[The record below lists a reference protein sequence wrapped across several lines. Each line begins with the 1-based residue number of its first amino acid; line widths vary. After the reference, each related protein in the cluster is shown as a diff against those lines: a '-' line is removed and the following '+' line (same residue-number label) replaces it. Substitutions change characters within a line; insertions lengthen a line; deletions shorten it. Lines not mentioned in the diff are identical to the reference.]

1 MDTPPRGWV
10 GSKGFGEKVGF
21 QVGFGEKSGIWGKSW
36 RESGIRVDL
45 GEEVSAAVGGRKT
58 HFTRRKA
65 LRNRIF
71 FSVLVVESKKKRACG
86 AKIYQDF
93 FAPAAHFLKI
103 PNQYC
108 DYYLM
113 KL

>member
-1 MDTPPRGWV
+1 M
-10 GSKGFGEKVGF
+10 GSKDFGGKVGF
-21 QVGFGEKSGIWGKSW
+21 QVGFGGKSGIWGKSW

-71 FSVLVVESKKKRACG
+71 SQSWLLNPKKN
-86 AKIYQDF
+86 
-93 FAPAAHFLKI
+93 APAAQKSIRIFSRLRRIFLKCQTNTVI
-103 PNQYC
+103 TT
-108 DYYLM
+108 
-113 KL
+113 

>member
-36 RESGIRVDL
+36 RESGIRVDF

-71 FSVLVVESKKKRACG
+71 FSVLVVESTIFSRLRRK
-86 AKIYQDF
+86 
-93 FAPAAHFLKI
+93 
-103 PNQYC
+103 NQSMTLSTLYESNSSSPRVVTI
-108 DYYLM
+108 
-113 KL
+113 